1 MACPGERDDAY
12 DREVESAVGRPVT
25 PRPAA
30 SVAPLRDTAAGLE
43 VLLLERHADS
53 PMSPGAYAFPGGRV
67 EAADSEVGAGRSCR
81 GLDESAAAATLGD
94 VTPPRAAVA
103 FWIAALREAFEETG
117 LLLAYRADGTP
128 FAPEPA
134 ERPRFTAHRA
144 RCRADAAAF
153 LVMLRAEGLTLATDR
168 MAYWARWIT
177 PEERPLRYDAR
188 FFVAASVA
196 AAPGDPDGRET
207 VACRWL
213 SPAAALEQHRAGAI
227 TLPVPTR
234 EILRSIAGAPDVTTL
249 LETARRREIHS
260 VRPRVVREGGAERI
274 LLPGD
279 PGYF

>member
-1 MACPGERDDAY
+1 MAVSRRSAVAY
-12 DREVESAVGRPVT
+12 DREVEPAVGRPGT

-30 SVAPLRDTAAGLE
+30 AVVAARDTAAGLE
-43 VLLLERHADS
+43 VLLLQRHVDS

-67 EAADSEVGAGRSCR
+67 EAADSEDGAGRSCH
-81 GLDESAAAATLGD
+81 GLDESAAAAALRD
-94 VTPPRAAVA
+94 VTPPRAALA

-117 LLLAYRADGTP
+117 LLLAYRVDGTP
-128 FAPEPA
+128 FAPGPA
-134 ERPRFTAHRA
+134 ERPRFDAYRA

-153 LVMLRAEGLTLATDR
+153 LAMLRTEGLTLATDR

-196 AAPGDPDGRET
+196 AVPVDPDGRET

-213 SPAAALEQHRAGAI
+213 SPTAALEQHRAGAI

-234 EILRSIAGAPDVTTL
+234 EILRSIAGVPDVTTL
-249 LETARRREIHS
+249 LETARRREIRP
-260 VRPRVVREGGAERI
+260 VRARIVREGGAERI